1 MPAAFA
7 KQVTAILLFV
17 DKETEIVNKQ
27 SFVWKQGA
35 SCMRFLINGAP
46 VHRLWKDDQFSLN
59 NFAVKHI
66 AFA

>member
-1 MPAAFA
+1 MPAAFK

-17 DKETEIVNKQ
+17 DKEPGIVNKQ
-27 SFVWKQGA
+27 AFVWKQCA

-59 NFAVKHI
+59 NFAIQHI